1 MVTVK
6 ECSERAAACER
17 LAEQAK
23 DPALERWYLSLVK
36 TWRVVAEISKS
47 TERNEWRAVVRSIQ
61 SGNDNAK

>member
-36 TWRVVAEISKS
+36 TWRIVAEISES
-47 TERNEWRAVVRSIQ
+47 MDRSEWYAVARSIQ
-61 SGNDNAK
+61 SGSDSRK